1 MAAVDPAEDKLNPFR
16 QQAAMLGRKKESA
29 AEALGSLKKDAAAL
43 KSKLEVIYAIFS
55 FHTSKVLGQLSIE
68 SNSMVNF

>member
-43 KSKLEVIYAIFS
+43 KSKLEVINDIFVPPQ
-55 FHTSKVLGQLSIE
+55 TRVLCHAH
-68 SNSMVNF
+68 

>member
-29 AEALGSLKKDAAAL
+29 AEALGTMKKDAAAL
-43 KSKLEVIYAIFS
+43 KSKLDVIIMLLAIFLR
-55 FHTSKVLGQLSIE
+55 FLSHE
-68 SNSMVNF
+68 S